1 MKKRLIAILLAVL
14 MMLSLFA
21 GCGKDAGTTGDGTA
35 SAEMLYYLKEG
46 ENAILAAAS
55 TQESIAMLGNGFYSI
70 DISSAKIYDPNGTE
84 WTAENLTRGC
94 PIRIEWDGS
103 IAETYPAQVKATAVY
118 QLSTTYNPAVPPEE
132 EMTPLSAGGYW
143 TVPQGDQIP
152 GITIVHNDT
161 GLELAKLASSFTT
174 YDNEDYAYV
183 GGPRMN
189 SDPRDWYYE
198 NSKLAREANDTVTL
212 VSPID
217 PSEIY
222 IDAYSMTDDTVM
234 PIYMNEAGEFSL
246 LDGEFAYVITLV
258 WNTST
263 CASTAIYAFVA

>member
-1 MKKRLIAILLAVL
+1 MKKRMLALLMAAL
-14 MMLSLFA
+14 MMVSLFA
-21 GCGKDAGTTGDGTA
+21 GCGNDNGTGEAAAA

-46 ENAILAAAS
+46 ENGILAAAS
-55 TQESIAMLGNGFYSI
+55 TAESIALLGNDFYSI

-84 WTAENLTRGC
+84 WTAEDLTRGC

-103 IAETYPAQVKATAVY
+103 IAETYPGQIKASAVY
-118 QLSTTYNPAVPPEE
+118 QLSTTYDPAVPPEE
-132 EMTPLSAGGYW
+132 EMTPLSEGAYW

-161 GLELAKLASSFTT
+161 GLELTKLASSFTT

-183 GGPRMN
+183 GGPRMV

-198 NSKLAREANDTVTL
+198 NAHLDRGDNDTVTL
-212 VSPID
+212 VSAID
-217 PSEIY
+217 PSQIY
-222 IDAYSMTDDTVM
+222 IDAYSMTDDSVV

-246 LDGEFAYVITLV
+246 LDEEYAYVITLV
-258 WNTST
+258 WNTNT
-263 CASTAIYAFVA
+263 CASTAVYAFKA